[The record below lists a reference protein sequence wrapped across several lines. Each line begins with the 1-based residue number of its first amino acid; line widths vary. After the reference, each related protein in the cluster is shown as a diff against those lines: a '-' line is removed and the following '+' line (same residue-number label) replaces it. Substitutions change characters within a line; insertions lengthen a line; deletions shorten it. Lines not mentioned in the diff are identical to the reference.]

1 MMTVDEA
8 FEKAAAKID
17 ALLAQNLSEAEI
29 MLRDH
34 GATEE
39 ELADFLARTQRDVAV
54 WRTEKLAELRAWLER
69 GGEHLQ

>member
-1 MMTVDEA
+1 MTIDQA

-17 ALLAQNLSEAEI
+17 ALLEKNLSESEI
-29 MLRDH
+29 MLRDR

-39 ELADFLARTQRDVAV
+39 EIEDFLARTKRDLAA

-69 GGEHLQ
+69 GGEALQ